1 MKWCCSTRFHAICLT
16 CRRCGHIWYFR
27 YPTEKIITICNHD
40 VSNDIFY
47 LRKSHRYYWC
57 RLYLFLTVILVY
69 QNDTSIF
76 KNKWTMN
83 FKKNEQ
89 RAAPSHWKPVRVYN
103 YMRVRTSKCNAG
115 VTTHVFQICWGSL
128 QHVPAHGLYTRTI
141 TWVTGVHVK
150 KEIIWISYV
159 DSGGPSEKN

>member
-40 VSNDIFY
+40 VSNHIFY

-103 YMRVRTSKCNAG
+103 YMRVRTSKCNAC
-115 VTTHVFQICWGSL
+115 VTHSRLSNLLGKPS
-128 QHVPAHGLYTRTI
+128 TRTCPWLI
-141 TWVTGVHVK
+141 YTYYHMSDRHARRKWDHLNILCG
-150 KEIIWISYV
+150 
-159 DSGGPSEKN
+159 